1 MDSINELEQTTAGSR
16 NHEQAPDAAANEL
29 SNNKNRVV
37 SSSSSSLVSVLNT
50 TTYQIN
56 CTNCFNFRRRSR
68 AISKNKQHARKVL
81 VGKKS
86 LKTVDLLPAAA
97 PPASYSTAAQFSIK
111 FHRFAFRSPV
121 NNKLS
126 RTPIMLNQRCCL
138 SVSVVPSDRN
148 NRAHKKRNVKFF
160 NFFFNF
166 YKNS

>member
-1 MDSINELEQTTAGSR
+1 MDAINELEQVSA
-16 NHEQAPDAAANEL
+16 EAANEL
-29 SNNKNRVV
+29 NNSRVV

-81 VGKKS
+81 VGKRS
-86 LKTVDLLPAAA
+86 LKSVDLLPAAA
-97 PPASYSTAAQFSIK
+97 AAGPASYSTAAQFSIK

-148 NRAHKKRNVKFF
+148 NKAHKKRNV
-160 NFFFNF
+160 NFFFT
-166 YKNS
+166 